1 MVGKEKRQY
10 YLAVVVQEGER
21 IQGFNDIE
29 IKPLT
34 GSTPKPVV
42 KGIIM
47 EPELKEQSVVDTASN
62 INTEL
67 GGSLA
72 QFSGSED
79 PTEQLKA
86 YAAKALDS
94 LGNLDNILGD
104 FFNQYRSQITI
115 AGIGFGSFIG
125 VKLTLALLSALNEI
139 PLVQPTLELVG
150 LSYTAW
156 FVYRFVLRADNRQ
169 ELTEKYDGLKH
180 QVLGKK

>member
-1 MVGKEKRQY
+1 
-10 YLAVVVQEGER
+10 
-21 IQGFNDIE
+21 
-29 IKPLT
+29 
-34 GSTPKPVV
+34 
-42 KGIIM
+42 M
-47 EPELKEQSVVDTASN
+47 EPELKEQSAVDTATN

-139 PLVQPTLELVG
+139 PLVQPALELVG

-156 FVYRFVLRADNRQ
+156 FVYRFILRADNRQ
-169 ELTEKYDGLKH
+169 ELTEKYDGLKG

>member
-1 MVGKEKRQY
+1 
-10 YLAVVVQEGER
+10 
-21 IQGFNDIE
+21 
-29 IKPLT
+29 
-34 GSTPKPVV
+34 
-42 KGIIM
+42 M
-47 EPELKEQSVVDTASN
+47 EPELKEQNAVETASN

-72 QFSGSED
+72 QFSGTEET
-79 PTEQLKA
+79 TEQLKA
-86 YAAKALDS
+86 YAAKVLDS

-156 FVYRFVLRADNRQ
+156 FVYRFILRAENRQ
-169 ELTEKYDGLKH
+169 ELNQKYDGLKH

>member
-1 MVGKEKRQY
+1 
-10 YLAVVVQEGER
+10 
-21 IQGFNDIE
+21 
-29 IKPLT
+29 
-34 GSTPKPVV
+34 
-42 KGIIM
+42 M
-47 EPELKEQSVVDTASN
+47 EPELKEQNVVETASN

-72 QFSGSED
+72 QFSGTEET
-79 PTEQLKA
+79 TEQLKA
-86 YAAKALDS
+86 YAAKVLDS

-156 FVYRFVLRADNRQ
+156 FVYRFILRAENRQ
-169 ELTEKYDGLKH
+169 ELNQKYDGLKH

>member
-1 MVGKEKRQY
+1 
-10 YLAVVVQEGER
+10 
-21 IQGFNDIE
+21 
-29 IKPLT
+29 
-34 GSTPKPVV
+34 
-42 KGIIM
+42 M
-47 EPELKEQSVVDTASN
+47 EPELKEQSAVDTASN

-104 FFNQYRSQITI
+104 FFNKYRSQITI

-156 FVYRFVLRADNRQ
+156 FVYRFILRADNRQ
-169 ELTEKYDGLKH
+169 ELTEKYDGLKG